1 MEGKT
6 TAEKG
11 KDGNDVDTKYLPKLV
26 VFDLDN
32 TVWTPELYEL
42 YNMPR
47 PNKDIKIFPAT
58 MAALKELANDKKWA
72 GSKFAAASRT
82 GQIKWAYN
90 LLPKFQIT
98 PEKTL
103 DDLFSFKAKLSRFF
117 SNKFTRILCRGY
129 VMCSVKELEI
139 YPGSKLAHFKKLKK
153 DSGLEYHEMI
163 FFDDDSC
170 NTREVSSLG
179 VFCVYNPYGLSE
191 ELWKLG
197 ITEYVK
203 HRATGSTKGKT
214 VGGSKYYSDD

>member
-103 DDLFSFKAKLSRFF
+103 DDLFSFK
-117 SNKFTRILCRGY
+117 
-129 VMCSVKELEI
+129 EI